1 MLGTSLFVNAYVII
15 KEGCPLA
22 VSVQSSDQAEIVAGW
37 PPNQSFDFVIH
48 REALRALV
56 ELGTDALEQ
65 MDAALAADEST
76 SDANAC

>member
-1 MLGTSLFVNAYVII
+1 MLGTSLLVSSYVII

-22 VSVQSSDQAEIVAGW
+22 ISVDGADQVQITCGWVPSDAFE
-37 PPNQSFDFVIH
+37 FVMQ

-65 MDAALAADEST
+65 MDASPTLVQ
-76 SDANAC
+76 